1 MRTRIALVC
10 TVWGPE
16 FTNFFCQYSLA
27 SLLSPTNLPRAAAK
41 YDFTLLLYTG
51 ENDLARMRAHE
62 NFRRVSELV
71 DITPVFLDSLPA
83 AARQGHWIQWHH
95 ALSCSG
101 DFSSFILL
109 IPDCLYA
116 NDAIERIAASLETS
130 DIVYYCIPQ
139 VCIEPIVPRLDEVSR
154 KVVGDTPYSYLDFS
168 KTDIASLFL
177 KFINPRYAVALDRPD
192 YFVSHPEFMLR
203 PTKGRLELHELTCH
217 PLAVS
222 NRAKSVSYTFNSP
235 AAATS
240 TAFLDLLAIGVEY
253 TLKYVEQYFRW
264 PAAGM
269 QLSRSATLASWS
281 YIYFER
287 GAAEYNK
294 TQIEITAAGTEAVGQ
309 RRCVVENPRSKY
321 ARALIEYRST
331 LYAIYDGPARA
342 CRRNVRSAIALAM
355 SLSGFRKPLMSDG
368 KPLTILLPTS
378 ATAGRILDKLYDL
391 EDPQN
396 VLKFL
401 LMHVIP
407 GQLVLKMQH
416 PFVLERAA
424 GRPLYRPRLRVI
436 DPALVRSM
444 PASIT
449 GRIESQPTYVADGV
463 IAYMAAIEY
472 GPVADFIE
480 RLTTPT

>member
-27 SLLSPTNLPRAAAK
+27 SLLSPTNLPSAAAK
-41 YDFTLLLYTG
+41 YDFTLLLYTE

-71 DITPVFLDSLPA
+71 DIKPVFLASLPS
-83 AARQGHWIQWHH
+83 AARHGHWIQWHH
-95 ALSCSG
+95 ALGSSG
-101 DFSSFILL
+101 EFSSFILL
-109 IPDCLYA
+109 IPDCLYT
-116 NDAIERIAASLETS
+116 NDAIERIAASLEIS

-139 VCIEPIVPRLDEVSR
+139 VCIEPIVPHLDEMSR
-154 KVVGDTPYSYLDFS
+154 KVIGDAPYSYLDFNQ
-168 KTDIASLFL
+168 TDIASLFL
-177 KFINPRYAVALDRPD
+177 KFINPRYAVALVKPD
-192 YFVSHPEFMLR
+192 YFVSHPEYLLR

-222 NRAKSVSYTFNSP
+222 SRAMSVSYTFNSP

-240 TAFLDLLAIGVEY
+240 TTFLDMLAVGVEY

-264 PAAGM
+264 PATGM
-269 QLSRSATLASWS
+269 QLSRYATLAHWS

-294 TQIEITAAGTEAVGQ
+294 TQIEITAAGIEAVGQ

-321 ARALIEYRST
+321 ARVLIEYHST
-331 LYAIYDGPARA
+331 LYAIYDSPARA

-355 SLSGFRKPLMSDG
+355 SLSGFRKQLMSDG
-368 KPLTILLPTS
+368 KPLTVLLPTS
-378 ATAGRILDKLYDL
+378 AAANRILDKLYDL
-391 EDPQN
+391 GDPQN

-407 GQLVLKMQH
+407 GQLILRMQH
-416 PFVLERAA
+416 SFVLERTV
-424 GRPLYRPRLRVI
+424 GRPPHRPRLRVI

-449 GRIESQPTYVADGV
+449 GQIKSQPTYVADGV
-463 IAYMAAIEY
+463 ITYSAAIQY
-472 GPVADFIE
+472 GPIAEFIE
-480 RLTTPT
+480 RLTTWT